1 MGISGAAQ
9 FRTVNLIDF
18 CAIDFET
25 ATHERHSACEMGICL
40 VENGEIV
47 QTKTWLIRPPSYP
60 YFSRHNIAVHG
71 IQPQDVADAPTFDEV
86 WYEAHDMM
94 YGNLMIAHNA
104 AFDAGVLRGCF
115 NYYGMFAPKL
125 NYLCSIQI
133 AKKSWKNLPKY
144 GLHALAQHHQIEF
157 NHHRAG
163 DDAKACAQIAL
174 LGFERMMVTRND
186 EIHDAFKKHL
196 KPF

>member
-1 MGISGAAQ
+1 M
-9 FRTVNLIDF
+9 IDF

-47 QTKTWLIRPPSYP
+47 KTETWLIKPPSFP
-60 YFSRHNIAVHG
+60 YFHPRNVDVHG
-71 IQPQDVADAPTFDEV
+71 ITPDDVKDAPTFEDI
-86 WYEAHDMM
+86 WHEAQDMM

-104 AFDAGVLRGCF
+104 AFDAGVLRSCLD
-115 NYYGMFAPKL
+115 YYVFFKPKM

-133 AKKSWKNLPKY
+133 AKKSWKGLPKY
-144 GLHALAQHHQIEF
+144 GLKSLAEHHDIQF

-163 DDAKACAQIAL
+163 ADAEVCAKISL
-174 LGFERMMVTRND
+174 LAFQQLFITRND
-186 EIHDAFKKHL
+186 EVDVVWKKNL
-196 KPF
+196 KTL